1 MNAVYTTIIIAC
13 WASILIVWTVGF
25 FGNKRTTSIPRSLKQ
40 FAINGFLVIGFI
52 LLVKGFVTPHTGS
65 DDAITPSS
73 LFSFIGTAMTITGT
87 IFAIWARLAL
97 GRNWSGAVITL
108 KERHELVT
116 TGPYRLVRH
125 PIYSGLLLVALGAV
139 LVDAS
144 IEGIIGL
151 AGITIALIL
160 RIPEE
165 ESLMTH
171 AFPSV
176 YSAYRART
184 KKLLPFVW

>member
-1 MNAVYTTIIIAC
+1 MDAVYTTILVVC
-13 WASILIVWTVGF
+13 WISILIVWTVGF

-52 LLVKGFVTPHTGS
+52 LLVKGLVTPHTGS

-108 KERHELVT
+108 KDQHELVT
-116 TGPYRLVRH
+116 SGPYRLIRH

-139 LVDAS
+139 FTNAS
-144 IEGIIGL
+144 IEGVIGF
-151 AGITIALIL
+151 ASVMTAFML

-171 AFPSV
+171 AFASV
-176 YSAYRART
+176 YPAYRTRT

>member
-13 WASILIVWTVGF
+13 WASIIIFWTVGL

-40 FAINGFLVIGFI
+40 FAINGFLVIGLI
-52 LLVKGFVTPHTGS
+52 LY
-65 DDAITPSS
+65 D
-73 LFSFIGTAMTITGT
+73 
-87 IFAIWARLAL
+87 
-97 GRNWSGAVITL
+97 
-108 KERHELVT
+108 LVT
-116 TGPYRLVRH
+116 IGPYRLVRH
-125 PIYSGLLLVALGAV
+125 PIYSGLLLVALGFV
-139 LVDAS
+139 FVNAS

-151 AGITIALIL
+151 AGITITLIL

-165 ESLMTH
+165 ESLITH

-176 YSAYRART
+176 YYAYRART